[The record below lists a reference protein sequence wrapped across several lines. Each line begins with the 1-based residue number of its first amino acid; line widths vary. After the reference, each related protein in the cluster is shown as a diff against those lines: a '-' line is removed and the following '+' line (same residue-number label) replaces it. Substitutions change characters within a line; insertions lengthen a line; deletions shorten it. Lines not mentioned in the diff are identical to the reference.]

1 MSGWDISELL
11 YDLRCCCFMP
21 GWEEGSSYPTEELLI
36 SMQLASL
43 MRALEAQAA
52 FSSFGV
58 FPDIDPHLLNAVMKL
73 LGIDEATARLLL
85 SLGPQLPGRAAKLEM
100 IAFLAL
106 LGGSLLDAKG
116 KPLLTLDGLPL
127 KPGEL
132 LWFSPLGGLFETSVL
147 DRQGPKAAA
156 FTGPGFDAIFS
167 LMGFD
172 GRALPMP
179 RFLAVQ
185 AQVNGSSPEWLFGQ
199 VPFSEGWVR
208 ALVERLKDAASPKRN
223 ALGERLEEAL
233 SDGRF
238 YLGMFK
244 GRVADGRALP
254 ETFDLSLATG
264 WGGTRAALAPGFA

>member
-1 MSGWDISELL
+1 
-11 YDLRCCCFMP
+11 MP

-36 SMQLASL
+36 QMQLAAL
-43 MRALEAQAA
+43 MRALEAQA
-52 FSSFGV
+52 SFAG
-58 FPDIDPHLLNAVMKL
+58 FGILPDIDPQLLNAVMKL

-85 SLGPQLPGRAAKLEM
+85 APGPQLPGRAAKLEL

-116 KPLLTLDGLPL
+116 KPLLTLDGHPL

-132 LWFSPLGGLFETSVL
+132 LWFSPLGGLFETTAF
-147 DRQGPKAAA
+147 DRHGSKVAA
-156 FTGPGFDAIFS
+156 FAGPGFDAIFS
-167 LMGFD
+167 LIGFD

-185 AQVNGSSPEWLFGQ
+185 AHANGSSPEWLFGQ

-208 ALVERLKDAASPKRN
+208 ALIERLKDAASPKRN

-254 ETFDLSLATG
+254 DTFDLSLASG
-264 WGGTRAALAPGFA
+264 WGGSRAALAPGFA

>member
-1 MSGWDISELL
+1 
-11 YDLRCCCFMP
+11 MP
-21 GWEEGSSYPTEELLI
+21 GWEEGSSYPTEDLLI
-36 SMQLASL
+36 SMQLAAL
-43 MRALEAQAA
+43 MRSLESQA
-52 FSSFGV
+52 SFASPG
-58 FPDIDPHLLNAVMKL
+58 FLPDVDPHLLNALMKW

-85 SLGPQLPGRAAKLEM
+85 ALGPQLPGRAAKLEL

-106 LGGSLLDAKG
+106 LGGSVLDSKG
-116 KPLLTLDGLPL
+116 APLLTLDGKPL

-132 LWFSPLGGLFETSVL
+132 LWFGPLGGMFETGAL
-147 DRQGPKAAA
+147 DRNAAKPSA
-156 FTGPGFDAIFS
+156 FIGPGFDAIFS
-167 LMGFD
+167 LIGFD

-208 ALVERLKDAASPKRN
+208 ALIERLKDAAAVKKN

-254 ETFDLSLATG
+254 ETFDLSLAPRLG
-264 WGGTRAALAPGFA
+264 ASRAAQALGYA